1 MRLDQNGD
9 AHVTQKCRPSL
20 RSRGGRGGDRIVAD
34 ARSAIQRSGYLADK
48 PGSQSQV
55 EPTDNWSV
63 IASLAA
69 CTEGGFRR
77 RDIGLC
83 PRPAGAVYH
92 HKPLSTP
99 RRKRLLSVLNG

>member
-1 MRLDQNGD
+1 MEIP
-9 AHVTQKCRPSL
+9 HVTQKCR
-20 RSRGGRGGDRIVAD
+20 RGVCSRGGRGGGRVVAD
-34 ARSAIQRSGYLADK
+34 ARSALQRSGYLADK

-63 IASLAA
+63 IAAIAA
-69 CTEGGFRR
+69 CTKDRFRR

-83 PRPAGAVYH
+83 PRPAGAAYH

-99 RRKRLLSVLNG
+99 AGKASAVACAR